1 MNRRTLLKMSAAAA
15 LLPRISLPADS
26 AQRANLPAEVA
37 GIRLP
42 QSDLALAAATFAR
55 QSCPDFLFNH
65 CMRSFTFGA
74 LLLQRQAGSFNVDTA
89 FDQRTGALNAGLAVE
104 RVVNRVAVL
113 TIELVHGR

>member
-42 QSDLALAAATFAR
+42 QSDLALAAATSTALMPLKNSCCSDSAR
-55 QSCPDFLFNH
+55 PPTPIGCGT
-65 CMRSFTFGA
+65 R
-74 LLLQRQAGSFNVDTA
+74 
-89 FDQRTGALNAGLAVE
+89 
-104 RVVNRVAVL
+104 
-113 TIELVHGR
+113 